1 MNFEAVIGRLKEASG
16 NTTNRAIAEM
26 LGMSEQNLST
36 YKTKKTVPLSQIV
49 DWCIDNKISIDWVLN
64 GTVKELKANEQAP
77 QGFLKIPFYPDIAA
91 SAGGGCV
98 NGECE
103 AKNIKFITV
112 DASTISFKN
121 EKSLFAIKAS
131 GDSMSGIILDGALLI
146 CDREQR
152 KFKHNDIFVVTVYGD
167 TFVKTLRKGK
177 ADEAVILHSFNHLY
191 GDDEVPTSAVDIV
204 AKVIQV
210 HNKHNL

>member
-1 MNFEAVIGRLKEASG
+1 M
-16 NTTNRAIAEM
+16 
-26 LGMSEQNLST
+26 
-36 YKTKKTVPLSQIV
+36 
-49 DWCIDNKISIDWVLN
+49 N

-191 GDDEVPTSAVDIV
+191 GEDEVPTSAVDIV